1 MREHR
6 GPAAQDTARVRV
18 DGLQV
23 VYPGPSPVTALAGV
37 DVVLAAG
44 RCLCVLG
51 ESGSGKSTLGR
62 ALLGLLFG
70 AQVSGRI
77 RLNGVPVSTDSDWN
91 RVRWRD
97 ISIALPSGT
106 ALNPVVGIG
115 EQIAEPIRVHLSA
128 GAKAAAERAGAILE
142 QVGLGAWAAERYPH
156 ELSTGQRRLAMIA
169 MALSCD
175 SPVMVLDEPTAGLD
189 PATRRDVLSLL
200 ARLRDGGRSLLVLT
214 HDVPAARLLA
224 DDVAVLYRGW
234 IAEHGPAASVLDDP
248 RSPYAFGLL
257 NANSTLGSVKDLRG
271 IRGTAPDP
279 GELLSGCPFA
289 TRCTQVIDICTR
301 ELPPEVSPVGEHGP
315 RTVACHRSGLVDV
328 LQMRGIGKSYLL
340 RHGLRRVRVPA
351 VVDVDLTVREGE
363 VVGLVGRNGAGKS
376 TFAQIA
382 AHLAEPDT
390 GAVWLQ
396 GSEMR
401 SLPAAERKQLKTRVQ
416 MLFPDPVEA
425 VSARLTVKDIVREPL
440 DVQGT
445 GESNW
450 RDAEVARL
458 LTQVGLP
465 AQAMLDRHAHE
476 VSTGQLQ
483 RVALARALALAP
495 KLLVAD
501 EPVECLDPS
510 ERAKVLQLLKS
521 IQVERGLAMLLISH
535 DLSVVLRIA
544 DRVAVMDAGRIV
556 EFAPSSQ
563 LLHRPAHP
571 TTRALLEASGAD
583 PASWPPLPGGVHHA
597 PASSIR
603 SDLIPE
609 LYSREVS
616 T

>member
-1 MREHR
+1 MADRVR
-6 GPAAQDTARVRV
+6 ATPDTPRVRV
-18 DGLQV
+18 DGLRV
-23 VYPGPSPVTALAGV
+23 VYPGPPPITALAGV
-37 DVVLAAG
+37 DIDLRPG
-44 RCLCVLG
+44 GCLCVLG

-62 ALLGLLFG
+62 ALLGLLPG
-70 AQVSGRI
+70 AQVAGGI
-77 RLNGVPVSTDSDWN
+77 RVNGEPISTEAEWN
-91 RVRWRD
+91 QVRWRD
-97 ISIALPSGT
+97 ISIALSSCT
-106 ALNPVVGIG
+106 ALNPVACIG
-115 EQIAEPIRVHLSA
+115 EQVAEPIRVHLHE
-128 GAKAAAERAGAILE
+128 GPRAAVERARAILD

-175 SPVMVLDEPTAGLD
+175 SPVIVLDEPTSGLD
-189 PATRRDVLSLL
+189 PATRQHVLNLL
-200 ARLRDGGRSLLVLT
+200 ARLRDSGRALLVLT
-214 HDVPAARLLA
+214 HDVTAARLLA

-234 IAEHGPAASVLDDP
+234 IAEHGPAATVLEDP

-257 NANSTLGSVKDLRG
+257 NAHSTLGSVKDLRG
-271 IRGTAPDP
+271 IRGIAPDP
-279 GELLSGCPFA
+279 SELLPGCPFA

-301 ELPPEVSPVGEHGP
+301 EQPPEVSPADEYGP
-315 RTVACHRSGLVDV
+315 RRVACHRSGLVAV
-328 LQMRGIGKSYLL
+328 LQMQGVAKSYVL
-340 RHGLRRVRVPA
+340 RQGLRPMRVPA

-382 AHLAEPDT
+382 AHLSEPDT
-390 GAVWLQ
+390 GTVWLQ
-396 GSEMR
+396 GSEMHSR
-401 SLPAAERKQLKTRVQ
+401 SAAERRRLTTQVQ

-440 DVQGT
+440 DVARIGD
-445 GESNW
+445 SNW
-450 RDAEVARL
+450 RDAEVVRL
-458 LTQVGLP
+458 LAQVGLP
-465 AQAMLDRHAHE
+465 VQTMLDRHAHE

-483 RVALARALALAP
+483 RIALARALALQP

-535 DLSVVLRIA
+535 DLSVVLRVA

-563 LLHRPAHP
+563 LLHRPAHS

-583 PASWPPLPGGVHHA
+583 PTAWPPLAAGEHQPVT
-597 PASSIR
+597 SDTT
-603 SDLIPE
+603 SDLIPDR
-609 LYSREVS
+609 YFREVS